1 MRFELN
7 VKTFLS
13 LAAGLLL
20 ALALAACGG
29 GSALSDVAVSAATL
43 DLSAP
48 QPAVTIQYRVGQPA
62 RITVALEDSA
72 GTRHVLRNDVQR
84 EPSSDPYQ
92 LTFNGSANIDAD
104 TRQVLPDGEYTVVVA
119 ATTVDGG
126 QTSEQRAA
134 LSIRNA
140 PTAPFDVYDLAI
152 VPNPFSPDE
161 DAIDDETKFTYRL
174 PVTSTVTLEIIEPER
189 GTRYPVITRAERGPG
204 EQSERWSG
212 RPVVG
217 GLLPA
222 GIYQYVL
229 TANDSR
235 GNKVTK
241 RGAIELSSA
250 GIGQMSLLEVQIGP
264 PRQPTDPPATI
275 ELGEIITVTY
285 RVKNTGT
292 IPLRTFGPPSGYLYN
307 TNQTFSSIE
316 GEVYANLGGGLW
328 RVGLDW
334 EGNGGS
340 GSRYPFRWAISPRPP
355 EQWYDPGKFD
365 YLQPGE
371 EATII
376 GRVEIKQRE
385 NRMTF
390 FVGVAHEGVDY
401 PLDRLKQTL
410 IKVLF

>member
-1 MRFELN
+1 MN

-13 LAAGLLL
+13 LAAAMLLC
-20 ALALAACGG
+20 LALAACG
-29 GSALSDVAVSAATL
+29 SDAVLSDVAVSAPAL
-43 DLSAP
+43 DLRSP
-48 QPAVTIQYRVGQPA
+48 QPAVTIQYRIHQTA
-62 RITVALEDSA
+62 RVTVALEGA
-72 GTRHVLRNDVQR
+72 GGARHVLREDVQR
-84 EPSSDPYQ
+84 EPSGDPYQ
-92 LTFNGSANIDAD
+92 LSFNGSASLDSD
-104 TRQVLPDGEYTVVVA
+104 TRRILPDGDYTVVVA
-119 ATTVDGG
+119 AAPLDGG
-126 QTSEQRAA
+126 QAREERAA

-140 PTAPFDVYDLAI
+140 PTEQFDVYDLAV

-174 PVTSTVTLEIIEPER
+174 PITASVTLEIVEPER
-189 GTRYPVITRAERGPG
+189 GTRYPVVTRAERGPG
-204 EQSERWSG
+204 EQSERWTG

-229 TANDSR
+229 VADDNR
-235 GNKVTK
+235 GNRVTK
-241 RGAIELSSA
+241 RGDVELSSA

-264 PRQPTDPPATI
+264 PRQTTDPPATI
-275 ELGEIITVTY
+275 ELGDVITVTY
-285 RVKNTGT
+285 RVKNTGA

-316 GEVYANLGGGLW
+316 EEKYANLGGGLW

-355 EQWYDPGKFD
+355 EQWYDPGNFD

-385 NRMTF
+385 SRMTF

-410 IKVLF
+410 IRVLF